1 MLPLIGY
8 SMLLVPRLRLVA
20 LFYILYI
27 KFVAK
32 AHTTGTLPLRNDAFR
47 TSWIWKMFAAYFPL
61 RLYRSTQLSPGKRY
75 VFGYHPHGVAFRG
88 AMGALAADSAGF
100 SQLFPGITNT
110 LLVKDEFFYQPLL
123 REYLLGAGASGVS
136 RSSCIRHLTKNGH
149 DGRGM
154 GSAITITVGGS
165 REYNI
170 AEPGT
175 MGVVVKIRKG
185 FIRVAVSTGAEL
197 VPVIGFGEN
206 ELFDRIDVKSSR
218 LLGPLAKL
226 WEWSVGH
233 KVAFSTGRFNIF
245 CPHRK
250 PLNVVVGKP
259 IPVQQQRYDP
269 DEKYIEELHFQ
280 YRVELEKLWDD
291 WKAVFGVDR
300 SVKFELVD

>member
-1 MLPLIGY
+1 
-8 SMLLVPRLRLVA
+8 MLLVPRLRLVA
-20 LFYILYI
+20 LLYILYI

-47 TSWIWKMFAAYFPL
+47 TSWIWKMFASYFPL
-61 RLYRSTQLSPGKRY
+61 RLYRSSQLSPGKRY

-110 LLVKDEFFYQPLL
+110 LLVKDDCFYQPLL
-123 REYLLGAGASGVS
+123 REYLLGVGASGVS

-197 VPVIGFGEN
+197 VPVISFGEN
-206 ELFDRIDVKSSR
+206 ELFDRLDVKSSR
-218 LLGPLAKL
+218 LLTPLAKL

-233 KVAFSTGRFNIF
+233 KVAFSTGRFNIL